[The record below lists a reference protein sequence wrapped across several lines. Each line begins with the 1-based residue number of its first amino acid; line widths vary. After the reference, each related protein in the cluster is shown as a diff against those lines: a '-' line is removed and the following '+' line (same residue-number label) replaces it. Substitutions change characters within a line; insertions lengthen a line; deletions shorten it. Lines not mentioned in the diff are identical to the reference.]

1 MADEFDNPA
10 SSTTASNNSK
20 ADNKLNNLLDEIKE
34 AVADFKELRIVTVVG
49 TTQGNSVKDLDFE
62 FTGDTKTILTRID
75 LLDGDTSTII
85 DEAFITGD
93 FETLREFHAR
103 REENAYT
110 IVRTNIAA
118 LRELFSLATSL
129 LTGDE

>member
-1 MADEFDNPA
+1 MADETTP
-10 SSTTASNNSK
+10 SSAEAGSTA
-20 ADNKLNNLLDEIKE
+20 DGKLENLLGEIKE

-49 TTQGNSVKDLDFE
+49 TTQGNSVKKLDFK

-75 LLDGDTSTII
+75 LLDGDTSTNI

-93 FETLREFHAR
+93 YEALREFHAR

-129 LTGDE
+129 LKGEE

>member
-1 MADEFDNPA
+1 MPDNESPSTSPVSSSAAD
-10 SSTTASNNSK
+10 SK
-20 ADNKLNNLLDEIKE
+20 LENLLNEIKE

-49 TTQGNSVKDLDFE
+49 TTQGNNVKDLDFS
-62 FTGDTKTILTRID
+62 FTGETKTILTRID

-85 DEAFITGD
+85 DEAFMTGD
-93 FETLREFHAR
+93 FETLRDFHAR

-129 LTGDE
+129 LEGGE

>member
-1 MADEFDNPA
+1 MADNTNP
-10 SSTTASNNSK
+10 STTAGSSAANG
-20 ADNKLNNLLDEIKE
+20 KLENLLTEIKE

-49 TTQGNSVKDLDFE
+49 TTQGNNVKDLDFS

-93 FETLREFHAR
+93 FETLRDFHAR

-129 LTGDE
+129 LKDEAAA

>member
-1 MADEFDNPA
+1 MADE
-10 SSTTASNNSK
+10 TTTTDAG
-20 ADNKLNNLLDEIKE
+20 ADSAVDGKLENLLNEIKE
-34 AVADFKELRIVTVVG
+34 AVADFRELRIVTVVG
-49 TTQGNSVKDLDFE
+49 TTQGNSVKKLDFK

-85 DEAFITGD
+85 DEAFITGE
-93 FETLREFHAR
+93 FEALREFHAR

-118 LRELFSLATSL
+118 LRELFNLAASL
-129 LTGDE
+129 LEGGE